1 MIVGIGTDLC
11 DTRRV
16 QAALDRH
23 GDRFARRILGDQEW
37 PLFEQRRDQSVLRG
51 TRFLAS
57 RFAVK
62 EAFGKAMGTGIRAP
76 MGWQRCETLSQ
87 DSGKPELVL
96 NGELKTL
103 FEDQGW
109 RAHVSISDD
118 SDHVLAFVVLE
129 MHEQSIPK

>member
-11 DTRRV
+11 DTRRI

-23 GDRFARRILGDQEW
+23 GERFAKRILGDQEW
-37 PLFEQRRDQSVLRG
+37 GLFQQRRAQSAVRG

-62 EAFGKAMGTGIRAP
+62 EAVGKAMGTGIRAP
-76 MGWQRCETLSQ
+76 MGWQRCETLLS
-87 DSGKPELVL
+87 DNGKPELVFS
-96 NGELKTL
+96 GTLKML
-103 FEDQGW
+103 FERQGW

-118 SDHVLAFVVLE
+118 GNHVLAFVVLE
-129 MHEQSIPK
+129 TEN